1 MFKIVF
7 RAEAI
12 RSLKKMKRF
21 QAAAILGAIERHL
34 REEPE
39 KASRTSIKR
48 LRGHQ
53 ETTFRLRVADYRVFY
68 DVIEDRVE
76 IVQVL
81 HKSETPSFYR
91 KEKKK

>member
-1 MFKIVF
+1 MFSIIFKG
-7 RAEAI
+7 EAI
-12 RSLKKMKRF
+12 RRLKKMKRF
-21 QAAAILGAIERHL
+21 HAVAVLDAIEGHL

-39 KASRTSIKR
+39 KTSRTSIKR

-53 ETTFRLRVADYRVFY
+53 ETTFRLRAGDYRIFY

-76 IVQVL
+76 IVQIL

-91 KEKKK
+91 GKKE

>member
-1 MFKIVF
+1 MYVV
-7 RAEAI
+7 
-12 RSLKKMKRF
+12 LD
-21 QAAAILGAIERHL
+21 GIERHL

-53 ETTFRLRVADYRVFY
+53 ETTFRPRAGDYRIFY

-76 IVQVL
+76 IVQIL

-91 KEKKK
+91 GKKE

>member
-1 MFKIVF
+1 
-7 RAEAI
+7 
-12 RSLKKMKRF
+12 MKRSN
-21 QAAAILGAIERHL
+21 AVAILDAIERHL

-53 ETTFRLRVADYRVFY
+53 ETVFRLRVADYRVFY

-76 IVQVL
+76 IVQIL
-81 HKSETPSFYR
+81 HKSETPSFY
-91 KEKKK
+91 KEETK